1 MTPWYDFPT
10 SISKEVIFS
19 SNLLLCISSSAV
31 DITAFEA
38 HASDTGATWS
48 PIDFDE
54 GQSAALPLDA
64 DDNDTYAAG
73 VTINYTQSA

>member
-1 MTPWYDFPT
+1 M
-10 SISKEVIFS
+10 
-19 SNLLLCISSSAV
+19 CISSSAV
-31 DITAFEA
+31 DIAAFEA
-38 HASDTGATWS
+38 RTSDAGAIWS

-73 VTINYTQSA
+73 IAVNYTQSA